1 MSAERAAE
9 NRHVARSEAT
19 RATLIATARELFA
32 ERGYANV
39 STEEVVAQAG
49 VTRGALY
56 HQFADK
62 AALFRA
68 VFEAVEAELAQR
80 LAGEALTR
88 EDPWE
93 AQLAGLD
100 AFLVA
105 CGEKEVQQIA
115 LLDAP
120 SVLGWET
127 WREIEARYGLG
138 LVMAGLQNLIELG
151 VVREQPVEPAAHAIL
166 GAVAEAGLYVARA
179 DDREAARAE
188 MSAVLR
194 RMVEGLR

>member
-1 MSAERAAE
+1 MTPRGGE

-19 RATLIATARELFA
+19 RAALIATARELFA

-39 STEEVVAQAG
+39 STEAVVAHAG

-56 HQFADK
+56 HQFEDK

-68 VFEAVEAELAQR
+68 VFEEVEGELAQR
-80 LAGEALTR
+80 LAGEALAH

-93 AQLAGLD
+93 AQLAGLT

-105 CGEKEVQQIA
+105 CDEREIQQIA

-127 WREIEARYGLG
+127 WREIEAQYGLG
-138 LVMAGLQNLIELG
+138 LVMAGLRNLIELG
-151 VVREQPVEPAAHAIL
+151 VIPDQPVEPAAHAIL

-179 DDREAARAE
+179 EDPEAARAE
-188 MSAVLR
+188 MNVVLR
-194 RMVEGLR
+194 RMVEGLRA